1 MAPIIMAAP
10 DSCRQQGLAQ
20 SGRTS
25 MFKRLFILLIL
36 LAAAAAGAAAWW
48 LQHSLK
54 LAYGDVEVSIEP
66 GTPVREIVRLW
77 HEAGVDEPPELLYQW
92 FRWSGQAK
100 RIRAGS
106 YLVSQGA
113 TPRSL
118 LRKMVVGDEELESVH
133 IIDGWTVK
141 QMRTALAA
149 APGLKPTTAGMS
161 DDQLMAAIG
170 APSEKAEG
178 RFFPDTYVYSKGVK
192 DILVL
197 KRAHDALER
206 QLQAAWALRAPD
218 TPLKSAD
225 EALTLASVIE
235 KETGA
240 ASDRGKVAAVFT
252 NRLRIGMPLQS
263 DPTVIYGLGAA
274 YGGSIHKAD
283 LQADTPY
290 NSYTRP
296 GLPPTP
302 IALPGRDSLRAAVRP
317 DASRA
322 LYFVSRGDGTSVFSE
337 TLNAHNAA
345 VNQYIRGPKK

>member
-1 MAPIIMAAP
+1 
-10 DSCRQQGLAQ
+10 
-20 SGRTS
+20 
-25 MFKRLFILLIL
+25 MFKRFFLLL
-36 LAAAAAGAAAWW
+36 VVLAAAAAGAAFWW
-48 LQHSLK
+48 LQHPLT
-54 LAYGDVEVSIEP
+54 LAHDEVEVSIEP

-77 HEAGVDEPPELLYQW
+77 RDAGVRDEPELIYQW
-92 FRWSGQAK
+92 FRWSGDAK

-106 YLVSQGA
+106 YLISRGA
-113 TPRSL
+113 TPRTL
-118 LRKMVVGDEELESVH
+118 LEKMVVGDEELESVH
-133 IIDGWTVK
+133 VIDGWTVK
-141 QMRTALAA
+141 QMRAALAA
-149 APGLKPTTAGMS
+149 APGLKPTTAGLA
-161 DDQLMAAIG
+161 DEQLMAAIG
-170 APSEKAEG
+170 APDEKAEG

-225 EALTLASVIE
+225 EALTLASVVE

-240 ASDRGKVAAVFT
+240 ASDRGKVAAVFS

-263 DPTVIYGLGAA
+263 DPTVIYGMGAA
-274 YGGSIHKAD
+274 YDDNIHKAD

-290 NSYTRP
+290 NSYTRQ

-302 IALPGRDSLRAAVRP
+302 IALPGRDALRAAVRP
-317 DASRA
+317 DASKA

-345 VNQYIRGPKK
+345 VNQYIRGPHK

>member
-1 MAPIIMAAP
+1 
-10 DSCRQQGLAQ
+10 
-20 SGRTS
+20 
-25 MFKRLFILLIL
+25 MFKRLFLLL
-36 LAAAAAGAAAWW
+36 VVLAAAAGGAVVWW
-48 LQHSLK
+48 LQQPLT
-54 LAYGDVEVSIEP
+54 LAHDDVEVSIEP

-77 HEAGVDEPPELLYQW
+77 HDAGVQTRPELLYQW

-113 TPRSL
+113 TPRTL
-118 LRKMVVGDEELESVH
+118 LEKMVTGDEELESVH
-133 IIDGWTVK
+133 IIDGWTVR
-141 QMRTALAA
+141 QMRAALAA
-149 APGLKPTTAGMS
+149 APGLTNTTAALT

-170 APSEKAEG
+170 SPGEKAEG
-178 RFFPDTYVYSKGVK
+178 RFFPDTYVYSRGVK

-206 QLQAAWALRAPD
+206 QLQAAWALRAAD
-218 TPLKSAD
+218 TPLKSAA

-240 ASDRGKVAAVFT
+240 ASDRGKVAAVFS

-274 YGGSIHKAD
+274 YDGNIHKVD
-283 LQADTPY
+283 LQTDTPY
-290 NSYTRP
+290 NSYTRV

-302 IALPGRDSLRAAVRP
+302 IALPGRDALRAAVRP
-317 DASRA
+317 EASKA

-345 VNQYIRGPKK
+345 VNQYIRGSKK

>member
-1 MAPIIMAAP
+1 
-10 DSCRQQGLAQ
+10 
-20 SGRTS
+20 
-25 MFKRLFILLIL
+25 MFKRLFLLL
-36 LAAAAAGAAAWW
+36 VVLAAAAAGAALWW
-48 LQHSLK
+48 LQHPLK
-54 LAYGDVEVSIEP
+54 LAHDEVEVSIEP

-77 HEAGVDEPPELLYQW
+77 HDAGVEDPPELVYQW
-92 FRWSGQAK
+92 FRWSGDAK

-106 YLVSQGA
+106 YLVGKDA

-133 IIDGWTVK
+133 IIEGWTVR
-141 QMRTALAA
+141 QMRAALAA
-149 APGLKPTTAGMS
+149 APGLKPTTAGMT

-170 APSEKAEG
+170 APGEKPEG

-197 KRAHDALER
+197 KRAHDALAR
-206 QLQAAWALRAPD
+206 QLQAAWSLRAPD

-240 ASDRGKVAAVFT
+240 ASDRGKVAAVFS

-263 DPTVIYGLGAA
+263 DPTVIYGLGETYA
-274 YGGSIHKAD
+274 GSIHKAD
-283 LQADTPY
+283 LQTDTPY

-302 IALPGRDSLRAAVRP
+302 IALPGRDALRAAVRP

-345 VNQYIRGPKK
+345 VNQYIRGPRK

>member
-1 MAPIIMAAP
+1 
-10 DSCRQQGLAQ
+10 
-20 SGRTS
+20 
-25 MFKRLFILLIL
+25 MFKRLFLLL
-36 LAAAAAGAAAWW
+36 VVLAAAAGGAALWW
-48 LQHSLK
+48 LQHPLE
-54 LAYGDVEVSIEP
+54 LAHDEVEVSIEP

-77 HEAGVDEPPELLYQW
+77 HEAGVDEPPELMYQW
-92 FRWSGQAK
+92 FRWSGEAK

-106 YLVSQGA
+106 YLVDKGA

-141 QMRTALAA
+141 QMRAALAA
-149 APGLKPTTAGMS
+149 ADGLKPTTAGMS
-161 DDQLMAAIG
+161 DEQLMAAIG
-170 APSEKAEG
+170 APGQKAEG

-218 TPLKSAD
+218 TPLKNVD
-225 EALTLASVIE
+225 EALTLASVVE

-263 DPTVIYGLGAA
+263 DPTVIYGMGAA

-283 LQADTPY
+283 LQTDTPY
-290 NSYTRP
+290 NSYTRQ

-302 IALPGRDSLRAAVRP
+302 IALPGRDALRAAVRP
-317 DASRA
+317 DASKA

-345 VNQYIRGPKK
+345 VNQYIRGPHK

>member
-1 MAPIIMAAP
+1 M
-10 DSCRQQGLAQ
+10 L
-20 SGRTS
+20 
-25 MFKRLFILLIL
+25 KRLFTLLL
-36 LAAAAAGAAAWW
+36 VLAAGAAGAAFWW
-48 LQHSLK
+48 LQHPLK
-54 LAYGDVEVSIEP
+54 LAHDDVEVSIEP

-77 HEAGVDEPPELLYQW
+77 RDAGVDEPPELLYQW

-113 TPRSL
+113 TPRTL
-118 LRKMVVGDEELESVH
+118 LDKMVTGDEELESVH

-141 QMRTALAA
+141 QMRAALAA
-149 APGLKPTTAGMS
+149 APGLKPTTAGLS
-161 DDQLMAAIG
+161 DDALMAAIG
-170 APSEKAEG
+170 APAGEKAEG

-206 QLQAAWALRAPD
+206 QLQAAWALRAAD
-218 TPLKSAD
+218 SPLKSAD
-225 EALTLASVIE
+225 DALTLASVIE

-240 ASDRGKVAAVFT
+240 ATDRGKVAAVFS

-274 YGGSIHKAD
+274 YDGSLHKVD
-283 LQADTPY
+283 LQTDTPY
-290 NSYTRP
+290 NSYTRQ

-302 IALPGRDSLRAAVRP
+302 IALPGRESLRAAVRP
-317 DASRA
+317 DASKA

-345 VNQYIRGPKK
+345 VNQYIRGPHK